1 MFFNAPQEN
10 ESMSSLHLNINLS
23 FQQLIEV
30 VKQLSPAEKLKL
42 NDVIWDEK
50 MEIPIEHQ
58 KLVLDRI
65 EKSKSN
71 PERMHDWDDALKK
84 LKSE

>member
-1 MFFNAPQEN
+1 
-10 ESMSSLHLNINLS
+10 
-23 FQQLIEV
+23 
-30 VKQLSPAEKLKL
+30 
-42 NDVIWDEK
+42 
-50 MEIPIEHQ
+50 MEIPMKHQ

-84 LKSE
+84 LKS

>member
-1 MFFNAPQEN
+1 
-10 ESMSSLHLNINLS
+10 MSGLQLNINLT
-23 FQQLIEV
+23 FQQLIDV

-42 NDVIWDEK
+42 NDAIWDEQ

-65 EKSKSN
+65 VKSKSH
-71 PERMHDWDDALKK
+71 PERMHDWDDALKN
-84 LKSE
+84 LTS